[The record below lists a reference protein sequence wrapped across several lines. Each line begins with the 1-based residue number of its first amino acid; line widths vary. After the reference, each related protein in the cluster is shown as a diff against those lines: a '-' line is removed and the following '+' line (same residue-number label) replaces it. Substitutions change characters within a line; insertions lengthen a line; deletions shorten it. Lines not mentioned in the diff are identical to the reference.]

1 MLSFDMDEIIQ
12 MFHGWFVWLSRL
24 HPNPEKIFIWRMFSK
39 LVKLFKLFSAKDW
52 NTENLKSLSLA
63 ILNLDHWRSWPFST
77 SWIRICI
84 FIMPGAQGR
93 IAYEIHSDCFVKL
106 YVYISDYWD
115 KYFDRDQTIS
125 TTPID
130 IQIAPMLS
138 LRQNLYPVR
147 QYLYPARHDLNN

>member
-1 MLSFDMDEIIQ
+1 MDEIIQ

-84 FIMPGAQGR
+84 LLMPGGPRKER
-93 IAYEIHSDCFVKL
+93 IAYYIHSDCFVKL

-115 KYFDRDQTIS
+115 NYFDRDQNNLHYSNRHTDCAHALTATKSIPSATIS
-125 TTPID
+125 ISC
-130 IQIAPMLS
+130 AP
-138 LRQNLYPVR
+138 RFK
-147 QYLYPARHDLNN
+147 

>member
-84 FIMPGAQGR
+84 FLMPGGPRKDRLLDTFWLFRKTLCIYFGLLGQLFRSRPKQSAQLQSTYR
-93 IAYEIHSDCFVKL
+93 LRPCSHC
-106 YVYISDYWD
+106 D
-115 KYFDRDQTIS
+115 KIYTQCDNIYTLRATI
-125 TTPID
+125 
-130 IQIAPMLS
+130 
-138 LRQNLYPVR
+138 
-147 QYLYPARHDLNN
+147 

>member
-1 MLSFDMDEIIQ
+1 MDEIIQ

-84 FIMPGAQGR
+84 FLMPGGPR
-93 IAYEIHSDCFVKL
+93 KDRLWVLIVKL
-106 YVYISDYWD
+106 YGYISDYWAN
-115 KYFDRDQTIS
+115 YFDRDQIIY

>member
-1 MLSFDMDEIIQ
+1 MDEIIQ

-84 FIMPGAQGR
+84 FLMPGGPRKDRLWGTFWLFRKTLCIYFGLLGQLFR
-93 IAYEIHSDCFVKL
+93 SRPNNQHYSNRHTDCAHALTATKS
-106 YVYISDYWD
+106 IPSA
-115 KYFDRDQTIS
+115 TIS
-125 TTPID
+125 IPC
-130 IQIAPMLS
+130 AP
-138 LRQNLYPVR
+138 RFK
-147 QYLYPARHDLNN
+147 